1 MNQEVMESKMSIKI
15 NLNADL
21 GESYG
26 AWTMGN
32 DADMLPLVG
41 SANLACGFHGGDPLV
56 MRKTLQLARHHGV
69 GVGAHPSYPDL
80 QGFGRRRMAM
90 APDELEAAILYQ
102 IAALDGM
109 ARAEGLRVCHVKP
122 HGALNNTACAD
133 RALADTIVRAI
144 RAYDPALILLAPALS
159 ELCAAGHAAGQPVVE
174 EIFADR
180 AYLDDGQL
188 VPRSRPDAMVHGA
201 EASYAHVR
209 RMLDEGAI
217 VSVTGKRLPCRIGSI
232 CVHGDGAEAVA
243 TARYLRERLS
253 ADGCTLVALT
263 ELGA

>member
-1 MNQEVMESKMSIKI
+1 MSIKI

-109 ARAEGLRVCHVKP
+109 ARTEGLRVQHVKP
-122 HGALNNTACAD
+122 HGALNNAACAD

-253 ADGCTLVALT
+253 ADGCTLVGLT
-263 ELGA
+263 ELAA

>member
-1 MNQEVMESKMSIKI
+1 MSIRI

-56 MRKTLQLARHHGV
+56 MRKTLQLAKHYGV

-109 ARAEGLRVCHVKP
+109 ARVEGLRVRHVKP
-122 HGALNNTACAD
+122 HGALNNAACAD
-133 RALADTIVRAI
+133 RALADSVVRAI

-159 ELCAAGHAAGQPVVE
+159 ELCAAGYAAGQPVVE

-201 EASYAHVR
+201 DASYTHVR

-232 CVHGDGAEAVA
+232 CVHGDGTEAVA
-243 TARYLRERLS
+243 TARHLRERLS

>member
-1 MNQEVMESKMSIKI
+1 MSDQI

-26 AWTMGN
+26 AWVMGN
-32 DADMLPLVG
+32 DAEMLRVVG

-56 MRKTLQLARHHGV
+56 MRQTLQLAKQFGV
-69 GVGAHPSYPDL
+69 SVGAHPSYPDL

-109 ARAEGLRVCHVKP
+109 ARAEGLRVSHVKP
-122 HGALNNTACAD
+122 HGALNNAACAD
-133 RALADTIVRAI
+133 RSLADTVVRAI

-159 ELCAAGHAAGQPVVE
+159 ELCAAGHAAGLAVVE
-174 EIFADR
+174 EVFADR

-188 VPRSRPDAMVHGA
+188 VPRSRADAMIHGA

-217 VSVTGKRLPCRIGSI
+217 VSVNGKRLPCRIGSV

-243 TARYLRERLS
+243 TARYLRQHLE
-253 ADGCTLVALT
+253 ADGRSLVALP
-263 ELGA
+263 EFSGRPGV